1 MEKNAD
7 AERRATLGKNTGLE
21 KSADAER
28 RAALGRVLDWT
39 RMPTRSVEPH
49 WATLGDLV
57 LRQYDLTN
65 KNTDARRRATL
76 GDIVLRKNNLRQ
88 RMRRG
93 LTLLELMIVL
103 IILVGLMAIVG
114 PRLLG
119 TQQKADVRTAQAQVG
134 NLASAL
140 KMYAADMKIFPST
153 EEGLE
158 LLVTAPDDEALAR
171 NWDGPYIEGG
181 KLPLDPWGGAFQYEF
196 GAADESS
203 EGTTSDFPRIFSMG
217 PDRQP
222 GTADDIGNRPADGEE
237 EPDAEIQT

>member
-1 MEKNAD
+1 M
-7 AERRATLGKNTGLE
+7 RLE
-21 KSADAER
+21 
-28 RAALGRVLDWT
+28 
-39 RMPTRSVEPH
+39 
-49 WATLGDLV
+49 
-57 LRQYDLTN
+57 
-65 KNTDARRRATL
+65 
-76 GDIVLRKNNLRQ
+76 NLRRHNETKVAQ
-88 RMRRG
+88 QSLRNMRRG

-158 LLVTAPDDEALAR
+158 MLVKAPEDEALAR

-181 KLPLDPWGGAFQYEF
+181 KLPIDPWGSSFQYEY
-196 GAADESS
+196 GVT
-203 EGTTSDFPRIFSMG
+203 EGETEVNTIDFPRIFSIG

-222 GTADDIGNRPADGEE
+222 GTGDDIANQAAAGEE
-237 EPDAEIQT
+237 DPDAASAEIEA

>member
-1 MEKNAD
+1 MRHYESIN
-7 AERRATLGKNTGLE
+7 ENTG
-21 KSADAER
+21 AE
-28 RAALGRVLDWT
+28 
-39 RMPTRSVEPH
+39 
-49 WATLGDLV
+49 
-57 LRQYDLTN
+57 
-65 KNTDARRRATL
+65 RRATL
-76 GDIVLRKNNLRQ
+76 GDIVLHQHELRQ

-93 LTLLELMIVL
+93 LTLLELIVL

-134 NLASAL
+134 NLGSAL

-158 LLVTAPDDEALAR
+158 LLVQAPDDEALAR

-181 KLPLDPWGGAFQYEF
+181 KLPVDPWGGAFQYEY
-196 GAADESS
+196 GAADEGS
-203 EGTTSDFPRIFSMG
+203 ETTTNDFPRIFSMG

-222 GTADDIGNRPADGEE
+222 GTSDDISNRPADGEE
-237 EPDAEIQT
+237 DPDAEIQT

>member
-1 MEKNAD
+1 LRQNDLTKKNTD
-7 AERRATLGKNTGLE
+7 AERRATLKMNTV
-21 KSADAER
+21 AER
-28 RAALGRVLDWT
+28 RA
-39 RMPTRSVEPH
+39 
-49 WATLGDLV
+49 TL
-57 LRQYDLTN
+57 
-65 KNTDARRRATL
+65 KMNTVAERRATL
-76 GDIVLRKNNLRQ
+76 GDIVLRKNNLRLHA

-181 KLPLDPWGGAFQYEF
+181 KLPLDPWGGAFQYEY
-196 GAADESS
+196 GASDESS
-203 EGTTSDFPRIFSMG
+203 EATTHDFPRIFSMG

-222 GTADDIGNRPADGEE
+222 STADDIGNRPADGEE
-237 EPDAEIQT
+237 EPEAEIQT